1 MLERR
6 DWEEHMKEEIIT
18 RMSLEEAVR
27 RKGKGQTD
35 WERLRREQEAGLEP
49 EVDPDEGEFD
59 WSQARVVMPPSKQA
73 ISVRIDRD
81 VLEFFRSQGRGYQ
94 TRINAFLRS
103 YMEAKQGGCRD
114 RFVGLRGGTAR
125 LRLEFDLAAP

>member
-1 MLERR
+1 
-6 DWEEHMKEEIIT
+6 MKEETVT

-49 EVDPDEGEFD
+49 DSDPDEGEFD

-81 VLEFFRSQGRGYQ
+81 VLEFFRAQGRGYQ
-94 TRINAFLRS
+94 TRINAVQRS
-103 YMEAKQGGCRD
+103 YMEAKREHS
-114 RFVGLRGGTAR
+114 A
-125 LRLEFDLAAP
+125 